1 MKFINVLLL
10 LPTFIVGL
18 SSSHVKRRTKAPKV
32 AMGEEKI
39 QERSTLFSTRR
50 SLLQK
55 GALAFLAASSTF
67 ALPSNAVGG
76 NIVYGSE
83 SIMSPKAHGT
93 TETMVQDDL
102 LYGADKKLADRICSY
117 NRHFAEMCGYFR
129 STNFEDVVLNAK
141 QPITFYDSVT
151 GKPLFQAPIGRSA
164 QEFIDESRIHG
175 WPSFRD
181 QEVVWDNV
189 RVLRDGETVS
199 LGKSVDLDAPL
210 VGEIHFCP
218 LATHQCC
225 YKMEHTWDT
234 TCQIVEATAIASI

>member
-1 MKFINVLLL
+1 MKFIGILLL
-10 LPTFIVGL
+10 LVPTFIAAL
-18 SSSHVKRRTKAPKV
+18 SLSDVKRHAKALDM
-32 AMGEEKI
+32 AMGAKMN
-39 QERSTLFSTRR
+39 ERSTPISTRR

-55 GALAFLAASSTF
+55 GALAFIATTAVSSLVLAK
-67 ALPSNAVGG
+67 PSNAVGG
-76 NIVYGSE
+76 NIVYGNE

-117 NRHFAEMCGYFR
+117 NRHFAEMSGYYR
-129 STNFEDVVLNAK
+129 STNFEDVVLNSK

-199 LGKSVDLDAPL
+199 LGKAVVFNAAF
-210 VGEIHFCP
+210 G
-218 LATHQCC
+218 C
-225 YKMEHTWDT
+225 Y
-234 TCQIVEATAIASI
+234 